1 MYLGFGEWFN
11 GLGPFY
17 VGLGNEVECEQLVW
31 PYTMPLGRPL
41 PFSVY
46 LWRQGTIPIWCKA
59 NIKGALEETNTSV
72 HETNPY
78 VGFDIYFRRLI
89 NRYPNANDK
98 NNKLCIICINLLKT
112 SIGESELQLSQHFQ
126 EAINHIKSNNEVP
139 NANLCLMNYDW
150 DAKTRVL
157 GVPNTVHGLWQLLK
171 DPTIGIGFGMG
182 EYHDLNIG
190 KQRDIK
196 KTDIP
201 NKGLIGSGGFRMVCK
216 QEGVLR
222 FNCGTSLNCTNVASF
237 LGIVQVLME
246 QCRRLGLPLDSPK
259 YVPPLSQEGSP
270 IEPPKGSLGPLPL
283 GWEERNDFVTGQVF
297 YVDHNLRT
305 TTWRHPCPDKPWRR
319 FDMTIDEFRG
329 CSMQAPITELVDLF
343 LKADDVHAMLY
354 TSSKATQSDI
364 TQIFG
369 EQVKIESKSISTNTL
384 NDQHGCVNV
393 LLDSTRQKQQEM
405 FLGLRYHQHFPSI
418 PSQPLQV
425 LFPSPLLST
434 IVLNERSTN
443 LTTKKFG

>member
-1 MYLGFGEWFN
+1 
-11 GLGPFY
+11 
-17 VGLGNEVECEQLVW
+17 VECEQLVW

-46 LWRQGTIPIWCKA
+46 LWRRGTIPIWWEA
-59 NIKGALEETNTSV
+59 DIKGTLMETNIHV

-78 VGFDIYFRRLI
+78 VGSDVYFRRLI

-98 NNKLCIICINLLKT
+98 NNKLRIVCINLLKT
-112 SIGESELQLSQHFQ
+112 SIGEPELQLSQHFQ
-126 EAINHIKSNNEVP
+126 EAINYITSNNEVP

-150 DAKTRVL
+150 DANTMVL

-196 KTDIP
+196 KPDIP
-201 NKGLIGSGGFRMVCK
+201 NKGLIGGGGFRMVCK

-222 FNCGTSLNCTNVASF
+222 FSCRNSLNRTNVASF

-246 QCRRLGLPLDSPK
+246 QCLRLGLPLDSPK
-259 YVPPLSQEGSP
+259 YVPPLSQEGRSP
-270 IEPPKGSLGPLPL
+270 IEPPKESLGPLPP

-297 YVDHNLRT
+297 YVDHNVRT
-305 TTWRHPCPDKPWRR
+305 TTWCHPCPDKPWRR

-343 LKADDVHAMLY
+343 LKAADVHAMLY
-354 TSSKATQSDI
+354 TSSKATRSDI
-364 TQIFG
+364 IQIFG
-369 EQVKIESKSISTNTL
+369 EQVNIESKSISNNRL
-384 NDQHGCVNV
+384 DDQHGCANV
-393 LLDSTRQKQQEM
+393 LLDSTHQKQQEM
-405 FLGLRYHQHFPSI
+405 FLGLRYHQHFPTI

-425 LFPSPLLST
+425 FFPPPLLST
-434 IVLNERSTN
+434 IVLNERLRNLTN

>member
-1 MYLGFGEWFN
+1 M
-11 GLGPFY
+11 
-17 VGLGNEVECEQLVW
+17 ECEQLVW

-46 LWRQGTIPIWCKA
+46 VWRRGPIPIWWEADIKETLA
-59 NIKGALEETNTSV
+59 KTNIHV

-78 VGFDIYFRRLI
+78 VGSDIYFHRLI
-89 NRYPNANDK
+89 NRYYPNANDK
-98 NNKLCIICINLLKT
+98 NNKLCIVCINLLKT
-112 SIGESELQLSQHFQ
+112 SIGEPELQLSQHFQ

-196 KTDIP
+196 KPDIP
-201 NKGLIGSGGFRMVCK
+201 NKGLIGGGGGFRMVCK

-222 FNCGTSLNCTNVASF
+222 FNCGNSLNRTNVASF

-270 IEPPKGSLGPLPL
+270 IEPPKEAFGPLPP

-305 TTWRHPCPDKPWRR
+305 TTWCHPCPDKPWRR

-329 CSMQAPITELVDLF
+329 CSMQAPITELEDLF
-343 LKADDVHAMLY
+343 LKAADVHTMLY
-354 TSSKATQSDI
+354 TSSKATHSDI
-364 TQIFG
+364 IQIFG
-369 EQVKIESKSISTNTL
+369 QQVNIESKSISTNRL
-384 NDQHGCVNV
+384 DDQHGCASV

-425 LFPSPLLST
+425 FFPSPFLCT
-434 IVLNERSTN
+434 IVLNESLRN
-443 LTTKKFG
+443 